1 MQVQG
6 LVKRAKEAKGEWDA
20 ASTALRAVE
29 GYSASTQELSFP
41 PTDYHHEHHEAKAA
55 AKRRV
60 GDKAST
66 AASGV

>member
-1 MQVQG
+1 M
-6 LVKRAKEAKGEWDA
+6 KRAKEAKSEWEA

-41 PTDYHHEHHEAKAA
+41 PTDYHHDHHEVKAA

-60 GDKAST
+60 GDKASNS
-66 AASGV
+66 ASGV